1 MWYTNDVLGG
11 NMTSSKK
18 KIFVIRKWNQIITNK
33 WMSWPEQKWI
43 YDNNNDKSGWE
54 TWEHHSYHSASDEC
68 SWVKCDELSTTGQ
81 ADGLCYC
88 LYNITVDKVI
98 RQNETLGRS

>member
-1 MWYTNDVLGG
+1 MTITMTNLVGKHGSIILTTLPVTNALG
-11 NMTSSKK
+11 
-18 KIFVIRKWNQIITNK
+18 
-33 WMSWPEQKWI
+33 
-43 YDNNNDKSGWE
+43 
-54 TWEHHSYHSASDEC
+54 
-68 SWVKCDELSTTGQ
+68 CDELSTTGQ